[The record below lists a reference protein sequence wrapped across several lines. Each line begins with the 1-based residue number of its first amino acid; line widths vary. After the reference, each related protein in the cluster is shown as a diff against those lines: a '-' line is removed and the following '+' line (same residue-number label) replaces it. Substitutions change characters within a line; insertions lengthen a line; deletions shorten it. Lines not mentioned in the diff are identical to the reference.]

1 MNDERMGNKKILPLL
16 IEFSV
21 PAIIG
26 MLVNAIYNVV
36 DRMFIGNAPQLGAV
50 GIAGNFIN
58 GRSRWSYSFQHFFR
72 TKRER

>member
-26 MLVNAIYNVV
+26 MLVNAMWLIECLLEMRHN
-36 DRMFIGNAPQLGAV
+36 
-50 GIAGNFIN
+50 
-58 GRSRWSYSFQHFFR
+58 
-72 TKRER
+72 

>member
-26 MLVNAIYNVV
+26 MLVNAIIMWLIECLLEMRHN
-36 DRMFIGNAPQLGAV
+36 
-50 GIAGNFIN
+50 
-58 GRSRWSYSFQHFFR
+58 
-72 TKRER
+72 